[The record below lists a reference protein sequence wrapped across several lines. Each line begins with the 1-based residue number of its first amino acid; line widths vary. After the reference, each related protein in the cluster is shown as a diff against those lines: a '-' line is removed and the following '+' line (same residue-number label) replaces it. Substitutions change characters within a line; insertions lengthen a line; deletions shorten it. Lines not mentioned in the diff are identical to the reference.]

1 MFVSYKFYSGLKFD
15 IGLLSLIISFLI
27 SFLLSS
33 FVLNKFEFSNNII
46 IRYLQKFVFINICII
61 AFFLF
66 AGYFFPHLFTPV
78 YCSSDDGMS
87 SELKKTSESSSNHT
101 SKGKDVVVVTESSST
116 NNKEYYEFKLRKDVV
131 HKGIS
136 TVSEATKT
144 AADSVIPNI
153 GAGTA
158 AGATAAAVVKATNG
172 LPLGTRLLAL
182 GSSTFTVAAA
192 TKIGLGLGQ
201 HMVKESLKK
210 DSDSNSDSNNV
221 TSNDN
226 SSTGSDSYSINSLN
240 EMSEMNSPLQIL
252 LLYSLKLDLL
262 MLVVFFTILYLFLNK
277 YYGPLFLNFI
287 QKTIYRYCS
296 NKTKDRL
303 ENIFKKGFLFTD
315 RFFFVLLI
323 INVLNLFFILFLKI
337 YLHSELY
344 SNIDS
349 YVSSYNQIKKGLLL
363 LFLTQNNIYSN
374 LPKDIKRI
382 IIFFLISLVILFI
395 L

>member
-1 MFVSYKFYSGLKFD
+1 MKNFFNNIYFIYSNFLSKIRSLETASLLFNKYSFFNINGFIFFVFVIYKFYSGLKFD

-66 AGYFFPHLFTPV
+66 ALYFFPHLFTPV
-78 YCSSDDGMS
+78 YCSSEDGMS

-158 AGATAAAVVKATNG
+158 DGATAAAVVKATN
-172 LPLGTRLLAL
+172 LNKNLEL
-182 GSSTFTVAAA
+182 SSGIKN
-192 TKIGLGLGQ
+192 TK
-201 HMVKESLKK
+201 
-210 DSDSNSDSNNV
+210 SDKTDPDQIPSPDDTNF
-221 TSNDN
+221 
-226 SSTGSDSYSINSLN
+226 SINSPLDEADIPLLGLINSILN
-240 EMSEMNSPLQIL
+240 LNIIELIIIIFIL
-252 LLYSLKLDLL
+252 LIKYQDK
-262 MLVVFFTILYLFLNK
+262 IKKIFLNK
-277 YYGPLFLNFI
+277 IIFYINNNIPALKKAKYVRVSHFLNSLLIVNSRFNKIIIVYFI
-287 QKTIYRYCS
+287 ILLILIKILNIYFLY
-296 NKTKDRL
+296 NLNLGIDDFVL
-303 ENIFKKGFLFTD
+303 VYNYIKKGF
-315 RFFFVLLI
+315 
-323 INVLNLFFILFLKI
+323 
-337 YLHSELY
+337 S
-344 SNIDS
+344 
-349 YVSSYNQIKKGLLL
+349 
-363 LFLTQNNIYSN
+363 
-374 LPKDIKRI
+374 
-382 IIFFLISLVILFI
+382 
-395 L
+395 

>member
-1 MFVSYKFYSGLKFD
+1 MKNFFNNIYFIYSNFLSKIRSLETASLLFNKYSFFNINGFIFFVFVIYKFYSGLKFD

-66 AGYFFPHLFTPV
+66 ALYFFPHLFTPV
-78 YCSSDDGMS
+78 YCSSEDGMS

-158 AGATAAAVVKATNG
+158 DGATAAAVVKATN
-172 LPLGTRLLAL
+172 LNKNLEL
-182 GSSTFTVAAA
+182 SSGIKN
-192 TKIGLGLGQ
+192 TK
-201 HMVKESLKK
+201 
-210 DSDSNSDSNNV
+210 SDKTDPDQIPSPDDTNF
-221 TSNDN
+221 
-226 SSTGSDSYSINSLN
+226 SINSPLDEADIPLLGLINSILN
-240 EMSEMNSPLQIL
+240 LNIIELIIIIFIL
-252 LLYSLKLDLL
+252 FIKYQDK
-262 MLVVFFTILYLFLNK
+262 IKKIFLNK
-277 YYGPLFLNFI
+277 IIFYINNNIPALKKAKYVRVSHFLNSLLIVNSRFNKIIIVYFI
-287 QKTIYRYCS
+287 ILLILIKILNIYFLY
-296 NKTKDRL
+296 NLNLGIDDFVL
-303 ENIFKKGFLFTD
+303 VYNYIKKGF
-315 RFFFVLLI
+315 
-323 INVLNLFFILFLKI
+323 
-337 YLHSELY
+337 S
-344 SNIDS
+344 
-349 YVSSYNQIKKGLLL
+349 
-363 LFLTQNNIYSN
+363 
-374 LPKDIKRI
+374 
-382 IIFFLISLVILFI
+382 
-395 L
+395 